1 MTLEIRTADE
11 LADPRLDPRFQARRA
26 GPRAD
31 VLRAVYT
38 LFVERDGPVPIPE
51 VERALAAVPP
61 EAVRE
66 ALAALDADDLIVLD
80 GDRIVTA
87 YPFAGEPTPF
97 AVALPGGRR
106 RHACCAIDALGLAP
120 MLGREIVV
128 RSRCHHCAEAL
139 ELVVAAGGPVA
150 GPAEGAAEIMVWVA
164 DRGCDTERRTSSL

>member
-1 MTLEIRTADE
+1 MALEIRTADE
-11 LADPRLDPRFQARRA
+11 LADPRRDPRFQARRS

-31 VLRAVYT
+31 VLRAAYT
-38 LFVERDGPVPIPE
+38 LFVEQDGPVSTAE
-51 VERALAAVPP
+51 VERACAAIPP

-66 ALAALDADDLIVLD
+66 ALAALDAEDLIVLD

-97 AVALPGGRR
+97 VVDLPGGRR

-120 MLGREIVV
+120 MLGRQVAV
-128 RSRCHHCAEAL
+128 RSRCHHCGEPL
-139 ELVVAAGGPVA
+139 ELVVAAAGPVA
-150 GPAEGAAEIMVWVA
+150 GPGAASEVMVWVA